1 MPKFCYLMVM
11 NWHRGIQSIRV
22 LRVSNVLL
30 QRVAMLL
37 LIGGL
42 AIVPTLQGRENPAD
56 LAINPESER
65 PDLDPLLPTVFV
77 AGDSTAA
84 KGKGVEQQ
92 GWAEPFKDFF
102 DPAAV
107 NVVNRARGG
116 RSSRT
121 FITEGLW
128 QELIDDVKPGDVV
141 IIQFGHNDGG
151 AINEEPPGSTRPV
164 RARGSL
170 PGLGEESVE
179 IDNVITEKHETVY
192 TFGHYMRQMIRDTR
206 ERGAIP
212 VLASLTLRNLRD
224 EQGKLERGSGSYGGW
239 TYQLAQD
246 EKVQFIDL
254 TQRLADDLEAMGP
267 AAVDAL
273 FEQDYVHFNLEGARL
288 HAQSV
293 LAALKGLRDVKVEAW
308 LSEEGRAVQA
318 DSMAWL
324 QLPVQVDRTL
334 PTLFLIGDSTVRNGR
349 GDGEKG
355 EWGWGDFLGCWLDSS
370 KVNLVNRAVG
380 GTSTRTFRSLGFWD
394 RVKRMLQPGDVVII
408 QFGHNDASLVNDDSR
423 ARGTLPGVG
432 SEMETIDNMLTGQ
445 REDVFTY
452 GAYLQRYVEEIR
464 ACGATPV
471 ICSPVPRKKW
481 DNRAIIRGVDSHGD
495 WAEQLAK
502 AEDVAF
508 VDLESRIA
516 DAYDQLGPVKVELL
530 FADAFTHTTAAGAML
545 NACTFIDGLCALGDA
560 NPASKWLIER

>member
-1 MPKFCYLMVM
+1 M
-11 NWHRGIQSIRV
+11 
-22 LRVSNVLL
+22 LRVGVLFL
-30 QRVAMLL
+30 MGG
-37 LIGGL
+37 LIGSSI
-42 AIVPTLQGRENPAD
+42 AIAQDYPDDLSNNPASD
-56 LAINPESER
+56 G
-65 PDLDPLLPTVFV
+65 PDLDPSLPSVFI

-92 GWAEPFKDFF
+92 GWAEPFKDYF
-102 DPAAV
+102 DPTAV
-107 NVVNRARGG
+107 NVVNHARGG

-128 QELIDDVKPGDVV
+128 QQLLDNVKPGDVV
-141 IIQFGHNDGG
+141 ILQFGHNDGG
-151 AINEEPPGSTRPV
+151 AINEEPLGSTRPT

-179 IDNVITEKHETVY
+179 IDNVITGKHETVY

-212 VLASLTLRNLRD
+212 VLVSLTLRNLRD

-239 TYQLAQD
+239 TYQLAQE

-254 TQRLADDLEAMGP
+254 TQRLADDFEAMDP

-288 HAQSV
+288 HAHSV
-293 LAALKGLRDVKVEAW
+293 LAGLKGLRDVTVEPW
-308 LSEEGRAVQA
+308 LSEKGRAVEA
-318 DSMAWL
+318 DSMVWL
-324 QLPVQVDRTL
+324 QLPVQVDRIL

-349 GDGEKG
+349 GDGDKG
-355 EWGWGDFLGCWLDSS
+355 EWGWGDFLGCWFDSS

-394 RVKRMLQPGDVVII
+394 RVRRMLQPGDVVIL
-408 QFGHNDASLVNDDSR
+408 QFGHNDSSPVNDDSR
-423 ARGTLPGVG
+423 ARGTLPGAG
-432 SEMETIDNMLTGQ
+432 SETETIDNMLTGK
-445 REDVFTY
+445 RENVLTY
-452 GAYLQRYVEEIR
+452 GAYLRLYVDEIR

-481 DNRAIIRGVDSHGD
+481 ENRAIIRGVDSHGD

-502 AEDVAF
+502 AEGVAF
-508 VDLESRIA
+508 VDLEARIA
-516 DAYDQLGPVKVELL
+516 DAYDQLGHVKVELL
-530 FADAFTHTTAAGAML
+530 FADPHTHTTAAGAML
-545 NACTFIDGLCALGDA
+545 NASTVVDGLRALGDA
-560 NPASKWLIER
+560 NPASEWLIER